1 MRTDRPTHR
10 PRHQERRRQ
19 RRGLSVV
26 EALISLAI
34 SSLLLVGVASA
45 YNASADAAEQ
55 NDRFFRATQ
64 AGRVSMNQILTEIRR
79 ADKIVTATTNDS
91 IIFDR
96 PTDTRIN
103 AEEQSREFKYDAAAK
118 AITLTIYF
126 KRSDGSTY
134 TKGPYTMCRNVT
146 EAKFGP
152 PEKNKALTLELR
164 VPVTMVVSIGG
175 NNVRFSDTSGPR
187 RVAEN

>member
-1 MRTDRPTHR
+1 MRTTDPIDNPR
-10 PRHQERRRQ
+10 PRARGR

-26 EALISLAI
+26 EAMISLAI

-45 YNASADAAEQ
+45 YNASADAAEV

-64 AGRVSMNQILTEIRR
+64 AGRVSMNQMLTEIRR
-79 ADKIVTATTNDS
+79 ADRIVTATTNDS
-91 IIFDR
+91 IIIDR
-96 PTDTRIN
+96 PVDTRMN

-126 KRSDGSTY
+126 KKSDGTTY
-134 TKGPYTMCRNVT
+134 AKGPYVMCRNVT

-152 PEKNKALTLELR
+152 PEKDKALTVELR
-164 VPVTMVVSIGG
+164 VPVTVVVSIGG
-175 NNVRFSDTSGPR
+175 NSVRLSDTTGPR
-187 RVAEN
+187 RLAEN

>member
-1 MRTDRPTHR
+1 MRTGYHSHP
-10 PRHQERRRQ
+10 PRLRQ
-19 RRGLSVV
+19 RRGLSFV
-26 EALISLAI
+26 EAMISLAI

-45 YNASADAAEQ
+45 YNASADAAEG

-64 AGRVSMNQILTEIRR
+64 AARVSMNQMLTEIRR
-79 ADKIVTATTNDS
+79 ADKITTAPTNDS

-96 PTDTRIN
+96 SPDTRMN
-103 AEEQSREFKYDAAAK
+103 SEEQSREFKYDAAAK
-118 AITLTIYF
+118 TVTLTIYF
-126 KRSDGSTY
+126 KKADGSTY
-134 TKGPYTMCRNVT
+134 IKGPYTMCRNVV

-175 NNVRFSDTSGPR
+175 STVRFSDTSGPR